1 MSIYSYLVLRDNI
14 IFRGREEAK
23 KSIAENLNI
32 SEEEIQ
38 EIIVAENCVYVET
51 KKEVIKIFP
60 HGILREVKA

>member
-1 MSIYSYLVLRDNI
+1 MSIYSYLILRDSI

-23 KSIAENLNI
+23 KSIAEYLNI

-51 KKEVIKIFP
+51 EKEVIKIFSN
-60 HGILREVKA
+60 GILREVKE